1 MELLIS
7 IVVPVYNVEKYL
19 SQCVESILNQT
30 YKNLEI
36 ILVDDG
42 STDKSSIICDDFKLK
57 DNRIKVIHKKNG
69 GLSSARNMGID
80 VATGDYVM
88 FIDSDDYYLSNYAIS
103 KIVENLCESNADI
116 LTFGLKKYFEDID
129 LLEDSKYIFDRNLIN
144 FNDKK
149 QTFNYLVRNN
159 LFIASAC
166 NKALKNQFIKD
177 NDLRFKEGFLSEDI
191 EWSARL
197 IIYSNVIDVLNESFY
212 IYRQRKSSISKSTKK
227 NKIDFLIK
235 NIELCLEYNKKYN
248 SKLKESN
255 IIDEYMSYIAYQYMT
270 LLVCL
275 NSTKE
280 NIKNEWNIAKS
291 YVYLLKYDLNK
302 RVKIF
307 NRINTYLGFRGL
319 NLFIKVYLKIKKG

>member
-19 SQCVESILNQT
+19 SQCVESILDQT

-42 STDKSSIICDDFKLK
+42 STDKSSIICDDYKLK

-80 VATGDYVM
+80 ATTGDYIM
-88 FIDSDDYYLSNYAIS
+88 FIDSDDYYLSNNAIS

-149 QTFNYLVRNN
+149 QTLNYLVRNN

-166 NKALKNQFIKD
+166 NKVIKNQFIKD
-177 NDLRFKEGFLSEDI
+177 NDLRFREGFLSEDI

-235 NIELCLEYNKKYN
+235 NIELCLDYNRKYN
-248 SKLKESN
+248 SILKESN
-255 IIDEYMSYIAYQYMT
+255 IIDEYMSYVAYQYMT